1 MRRGRGRPSKSLSQR
16 AKPTTVSSATKQHG
30 GQPSPRVTS
39 TQAIKTRGS
48 RSNTPRKYYAMD
60 SSDSDSD
67 NDSISSRGS
76 SISSTPAKKIRYVE
90 PLRVVTP
97 VNLAPSSDDL
107 LLDPEHVL
115 QALGIYEVLRHF
127 RRIIRLSPFRFEDF
141 CGAVKAPDQS
151 SLLAQIHL
159 ALFRFL
165 LSEDETSGLTFVAS
179 DEKDSFNIHMYCLGD
194 FTWPDVIRSY
204 IISDKTEFGDAASAV
219 IASQNEDP
227 FPFTSVK
234 NRLKIL
240 HRLCDQFLASNS
252 VRYDI
257 MNEGMVESEDHCR
270 NCCKMGDLLC
280 CESCPAV
287 YHLHCLK
294 PPLEVVP
301 DGDWLCPVCELHQ
314 LKGVTD
320 CLPDWDRDGWL
331 RNTPLGVD
339 REGRKYWFMARRL
352 FVEGNDE
359 VLYYSCKAHLDELIN
374 SLEEDGKEKKLLSMI
389 KAKYKV
395 MIKQMEITETLTE
408 ELRGDL
414 PSGLTRQRPRP
425 VKRKEETTFSISKKE
440 ENIGNG
446 AADPKKDVSE
456 EISLSTLSEIKEGPA
471 MEDNVDISE
480 ETHSPSATLTFV
492 PDNDIKK
499 IVTGPKVENPIT
511 PSSEKP
517 MVLRDRKHS
526 AQDSVYRRR
535 RASTV
540 LEHSNLSKADQ
551 SFKDTSHGEMEIDPD
566 ELLGKADVPLPGMT
580 DRKNSVGENKTEID
594 CADEKLVSEKESRFP
609 VTSQLSTELD
619 GKSESEAQ
627 LSPASDIIT
636 KEIPESSEEGKKC
649 SGTASS
655 SSLTNIQSKNAVI
668 KTEVSSSL
676 PVKNAISTP
685 SLKDSTVDPSKPDV
699 KKESTSIDTVAK
711 EVVEKPVFKLGQEG
725 NYSSYVNQFTS
736 NTLALNKQQQVDQRD
751 KKRSVSHKFS
761 LNEFKWHG
769 DTCGSKEVILNTLRF
784 SIVGV
789 ENSIPS
795 AFMHPSW
802 PVQRSTWVK
811 AVHMSKTPKEF
822 AAALSFLESSIRPI
836 CYLSVWND
844 AVGHVE
850 LRRVMS
856 ESRQAG
862 IKKKDHREEEEEP
875 ELDPKGFVNYTWM
888 PHHQIWKQKG
898 EEYRLFGGGGWV
910 WTSGLQ
916 CRKRKRPHDKKDT
929 FVSKKRKLLDTTNK
943 ISAAKAEKR
952 AEALKNEG
960 KKTKAALQVTSRTVT
975 VQEEKSLKP
984 QDSLT
989 ASTKTAA
996 ISGDTASPSSLPVQ
1010 TARLVTASTT
1020 QSSIQSTPNS
1030 SPVTMTQSPEQNPT
1044 VIFKG
1049 CSLNSSDSSATAP
1062 VPNATSSDS
1071 TSSVGIK
1078 SSSVQLLSTSQ
1089 AHSNATSSQVAFL
1102 TVSSAV
1108 TTSSLGSSLTLTRA
1122 TIQPVMSATVSV
1134 MAEPSSESNTVEPST
1149 SSQAESSSNSSL
1161 SVTSSSDQKG
1171 GDNPTSASLSKTL
1184 SATNSTTA
1192 QMLPTIKCGPQIC
1205 SISPPSSTSVSVL
1218 SSTSSLLSNSSDATS
1233 VTNCLTSEFSSAN
1246 LKDHTIS
1253 TISSISS
1260 SALQSPTET
1269 TAGLDL
1275 TSLSSTE
1282 TEDDKAVDSSQTE
1295 PATTSDA
1302 FGSTRVENSGALES
1316 PSTLPE
1322 RERGFAASETTKAT
1336 VISPSR
1342 HSLPSVVGVNSSFT
1356 KDIGGGNNCD
1366 ETKFLKK
1373 CPEGQVS
1380 TPDERDSVTED
1391 EHFAKVLGERVS
1403 NHKQDDQFDNEESI
1417 AQPTKVLNY
1426 PAVSEIP
1433 ANEHV
1438 SRSSTESMEAKRG
1451 DRSQEPFDGDA
1462 KTQKMSCVASEKNP
1476 RENKVFE
1483 IEEKGKNNSEKA
1495 PVLED
1500 DLEDSRNV
1508 MIRNS
1513 VGVPNNDSS
1522 FKNDS
1527 SCTKSEGSLDKFNEE
1542 NVGNTSEKD
1551 NTSLIEN
1558 SVSPIASNCE
1568 LKESYI
1574 ESSQAGATLS
1584 AAPLTTQHQ
1593 KDDLTTAHDNHC
1605 ENMRDQAPE
1614 ETICKDSTEHLTSVC
1629 HAKPDEVSES
1639 MTENVDVSSSSAI
1652 TVLSTA
1658 SVSQPLLSSLPEE
1671 SKPQDEPMD
1680 VDVTSVS
1687 PTLKSSSVTSHVVSN
1702 ALHSDRLEEKIAT
1715 PEEISTK
1722 EEAMGIVRPSVCEK
1736 DVPSAVTS
1744 SSIPDI
1750 AESSASTML
1759 SPVVPNTTSNSN
1771 SASCAVSSS
1780 QSLPKLSSLSGPT
1793 QGVTSTANL
1802 FVASLISAKA
1812 GEGTSIPH
1820 GVKAENS
1827 HSQHTLKPKDS
1838 IVNTVASVVN
1848 TVSAASVVNT
1858 LKGTSSQKILVTS
1871 RLPGQTT
1878 QYVPAVLKPILPS
1891 PKPPVQSTGTQGSIV
1906 AKISAQASS
1915 SGQSASA
1922 PVKSIAALVASL
1934 PSSAATI
1941 TPSQLIRLVS
1951 SDGRSIILQGSQI
1964 AAALAQQAGSQRGL
1978 TSAKSITLQVSGA
1991 AIAHTRAAGVAKT
2004 VGATTSNAI
2013 ITVQRPQQQAAQI
2026 KPQIVVKPKVVTKPM
2041 EEEKF
2046 PSLEPVIKDP
2056 RALLDRRLAKWPLR
2070 HSVKSVFAL
2079 QKHDRRRLGRKAGMK
2094 EMSGYVYSSRAVG
2107 VNWPSGIP
2115 RPSFKVAW
2123 RFRTQS
2129 LKTLAGAALQLRV
2142 LQSCLKWDEMNIR
2155 PPRGN
2160 SNTVFTSSGTTTTEI
2175 TNRKFVSAD
2184 GLRCKYLVRKV
2195 VRTLTKPVLE
2205 PPKPAPTKSKR
2216 GRTLRPKIV
2225 LQPDDDDDAKRSPSE
2240 PIVLEAWYPEAKL
2253 ELWEIRQ
2260 YHERIERERALEREK
2275 KQQEEAVKRA
2285 AELRAAALQRKQQE
2299 QQARQQ
2305 QQHLLKMNKKKVQN
2319 AIKTQQRKVT
2329 VLKPAPPSTTYK
2341 ATVAPP
2347 VPPGVLRRTLPVV
2360 PLTVSNKIPGIAVA
2374 IAPPVRTQSPART
2387 KFNTAVSPHVQRLQ
2401 PKPTVTQRVLP
2412 TQVPS
2417 SQISGSSVPG
2427 TPIPARGTNPGNA
2440 SRMKHSSKE
2449 QVKQASKAKF
2459 RKGGGVS
2466 GIAMLHNKKY
2476 MTMEARQDINRIAI
2490 CRKVL
2495 DFILDKIERN
2505 EENERKREEKKRA
2518 KEESQALKLE
2528 KQKAAKLGVLLQ
2540 KRKEALKKDMVRKRD
2555 LLERDLMVELQ
2566 QNNPS
2571 KRKNSDRKNWQNS
2584 PEGPMTKKRKT
2595 EDEWLYCICKT
2606 PYDPAQFYVG
2616 CDMCANWFHGACVQ
2630 VSPETAKNMDEWT
2643 CADCTQARRGVEEE
2657 ELYCLCRQPY
2667 DERKFY
2673 IGCDKCQDWFHG
2685 ACVGI
2690 TAAEADNIEFYT
2702 CPRCSQSQAQEDKQ
2716 PLTAREYDSLK
2727 RLLRSLQSHKMAWPF
2742 LEPVNP
2748 DDVPEYNDVIVDP
2761 IDLSTVEER
2770 MNSKAYPSLES
2781 FVSDITKIF
2790 DNCRYFNQRDSPY
2803 YRCAE
2808 VLESFFVQK
2817 LRAWK
2822 SKK

>member
-1 MRRGRGRPSKSLSQR
+1 ML
-16 AKPTTVSSATKQHG
+16 
-30 GQPSPRVTS
+30 
-39 TQAIKTRGS
+39 
-48 RSNTPRKYYAMD
+48 
-60 SSDSDSD
+60 
-67 NDSISSRGS
+67 
-76 SISSTPAKKIRYVE
+76 
-90 PLRVVTP
+90 
-97 VNLAPSSDDL
+97 
-107 LLDPEHVL
+107 
-115 QALGIYEVLRHF
+115 
-127 RRIIRLSPFRFEDF
+127 
-141 CGAVKAPDQS
+141 
-151 SLLAQIHL
+151 
-159 ALFRFL
+159 
-165 LSEDETSGLTFVAS
+165 
-179 DEKDSFNIHMYCLGD
+179 
-194 FTWPDVIRSY
+194 
-204 IISDKTEFGDAASAV
+204 
-219 IASQNEDP
+219 
-227 FPFTSVK
+227 
-234 NRLKIL
+234 
-240 HRLCDQFLASNS
+240 
-252 VRYDI
+252 
-257 MNEGMVESEDHCR
+257 
-270 NCCKMGDLLC
+270 
-280 CESCPAV
+280 
-287 YHLHCLK
+287 
-294 PPLEVVP
+294 
-301 DGDWLCPVCELHQ
+301 
-314 LKGVTD
+314 
-320 CLPDWDRDGWL
+320 
-331 RNTPLGVD
+331 
-339 REGRKYWFMARRL
+339 
-352 FVEGNDE
+352 
-359 VLYYSCKAHLDELIN
+359 
-374 SLEEDGKEKKLLSMI
+374 
-389 KAKYKV
+389 
-395 MIKQMEITETLTE
+395 
-408 ELRGDL
+408 
-414 PSGLTRQRPRP
+414 
-425 VKRKEETTFSISKKE
+425 
-440 ENIGNG
+440 
-446 AADPKKDVSE
+446 
-456 EISLSTLSEIKEGPA
+456 
-471 MEDNVDISE
+471 
-480 ETHSPSATLTFV
+480 
-492 PDNDIKK
+492 
-499 IVTGPKVENPIT
+499 
-511 PSSEKP
+511 
-517 MVLRDRKHS
+517 
-526 AQDSVYRRR
+526 
-535 RASTV
+535 
-540 LEHSNLSKADQ
+540 
-551 SFKDTSHGEMEIDPD
+551 
-566 ELLGKADVPLPGMT
+566 
-580 DRKNSVGENKTEID
+580 
-594 CADEKLVSEKESRFP
+594 
-609 VTSQLSTELD
+609 
-619 GKSESEAQ
+619 
-627 LSPASDIIT
+627 
-636 KEIPESSEEGKKC
+636 
-649 SGTASS
+649 
-655 SSLTNIQSKNAVI
+655 
-668 KTEVSSSL
+668 
-676 PVKNAISTP
+676 
-685 SLKDSTVDPSKPDV
+685 
-699 KKESTSIDTVAK
+699 
-711 EVVEKPVFKLGQEG
+711 
-725 NYSSYVNQFTS
+725 
-736 NTLALNKQQQVDQRD
+736 
-751 KKRSVSHKFS
+751 
-761 LNEFKWHG
+761 
-769 DTCGSKEVILNTLRF
+769 
-784 SIVGV
+784 
-789 ENSIPS
+789 
-795 AFMHPSW
+795 
-802 PVQRSTWVK
+802 
-811 AVHMSKTPKEF
+811 
-822 AAALSFLESSIRPI
+822 
-836 CYLSVWND
+836 
-844 AVGHVE
+844 
-850 LRRVMS
+850 
-856 ESRQAG
+856 
-862 IKKKDHREEEEEP
+862 
-875 ELDPKGFVNYTWM
+875 VNYTWM

-929 FVSKKRKLLDTTNK
+929 FVSKKCKLLDTTNK

-2026 KPQIVVKPKVVTKPM
+2026 KPQIVVKPKVVTKAM

-2160 SNTVFTSSGTTTTEI
+2160 SNTVFTSSGEI
-2175 TNRKFVSAD
+2175 CFSLHLD
-2184 GLRCKYLVRKV
+2184 Y
-2195 VRTLTKPVLE
+2195 
-2205 PPKPAPTKSKR
+2205 
-2216 GRTLRPKIV
+2216 
-2225 LQPDDDDDAKRSPSE
+2225 
-2240 PIVLEAWYPEAKL
+2240 AW
-2253 ELWEIRQ
+2253 
-2260 YHERIERERALEREK
+2260 
-2275 KQQEEAVKRA
+2275 
-2285 AELRAAALQRKQQE
+2285 
-2299 QQARQQ
+2299 
-2305 QQHLLKMNKKKVQN
+2305 
-2319 AIKTQQRKVT
+2319 
-2329 VLKPAPPSTTYK
+2329 
-2341 ATVAPP
+2341 
-2347 VPPGVLRRTLPVV
+2347 G
-2360 PLTVSNKIPGIAVA
+2360 
-2374 IAPPVRTQSPART
+2374 
-2387 KFNTAVSPHVQRLQ
+2387 
-2401 PKPTVTQRVLP
+2401 
-2412 TQVPS
+2412 
-2417 SQISGSSVPG
+2417 
-2427 TPIPARGTNPGNA
+2427 
-2440 SRMKHSSKE
+2440 
-2449 QVKQASKAKF
+2449 
-2459 RKGGGVS
+2459 
-2466 GIAMLHNKKY
+2466 
-2476 MTMEARQDINRIAI
+2476 
-2490 CRKVL
+2490 
-2495 DFILDKIERN
+2495 
-2505 EENERKREEKKRA
+2505 
-2518 KEESQALKLE
+2518 
-2528 KQKAAKLGVLLQ
+2528 
-2540 KRKEALKKDMVRKRD
+2540 
-2555 LLERDLMVELQ
+2555 
-2566 QNNPS
+2566 
-2571 KRKNSDRKNWQNS
+2571 
-2584 PEGPMTKKRKT
+2584 
-2595 EDEWLYCICKT
+2595 
-2606 PYDPAQFYVG
+2606 QF
-2616 CDMCANWFHGACVQ
+2616 
-2630 VSPETAKNMDEWT
+2630 
-2643 CADCTQARRGVEEE
+2643 CTR
-2657 ELYCLCRQPY
+2657 
-2667 DERKFY
+2667 
-2673 IGCDKCQDWFHG
+2673 
-2685 ACVGI
+2685 
-2690 TAAEADNIEFYT
+2690 
-2702 CPRCSQSQAQEDKQ
+2702 
-2716 PLTAREYDSLK
+2716 
-2727 RLLRSLQSHKMAWPF
+2727 
-2742 LEPVNP
+2742 
-2748 DDVPEYNDVIVDP
+2748 
-2761 IDLSTVEER
+2761 
-2770 MNSKAYPSLES
+2770 
-2781 FVSDITKIF
+2781 
-2790 DNCRYFNQRDSPY
+2790 
-2803 YRCAE
+2803 
-2808 VLESFFVQK
+2808 
-2817 LRAWK
+2817 
-2822 SKK
+2822 

>member
-1 MRRGRGRPSKSLSQR
+1 ML
-16 AKPTTVSSATKQHG
+16 
-30 GQPSPRVTS
+30 
-39 TQAIKTRGS
+39 
-48 RSNTPRKYYAMD
+48 
-60 SSDSDSD
+60 
-67 NDSISSRGS
+67 
-76 SISSTPAKKIRYVE
+76 
-90 PLRVVTP
+90 
-97 VNLAPSSDDL
+97 
-107 LLDPEHVL
+107 
-115 QALGIYEVLRHF
+115 
-127 RRIIRLSPFRFEDF
+127 
-141 CGAVKAPDQS
+141 
-151 SLLAQIHL
+151 
-159 ALFRFL
+159 
-165 LSEDETSGLTFVAS
+165 
-179 DEKDSFNIHMYCLGD
+179 
-194 FTWPDVIRSY
+194 
-204 IISDKTEFGDAASAV
+204 
-219 IASQNEDP
+219 
-227 FPFTSVK
+227 
-234 NRLKIL
+234 
-240 HRLCDQFLASNS
+240 
-252 VRYDI
+252 
-257 MNEGMVESEDHCR
+257 
-270 NCCKMGDLLC
+270 
-280 CESCPAV
+280 
-287 YHLHCLK
+287 
-294 PPLEVVP
+294 
-301 DGDWLCPVCELHQ
+301 
-314 LKGVTD
+314 
-320 CLPDWDRDGWL
+320 
-331 RNTPLGVD
+331 
-339 REGRKYWFMARRL
+339 
-352 FVEGNDE
+352 
-359 VLYYSCKAHLDELIN
+359 
-374 SLEEDGKEKKLLSMI
+374 
-389 KAKYKV
+389 
-395 MIKQMEITETLTE
+395 
-408 ELRGDL
+408 
-414 PSGLTRQRPRP
+414 
-425 VKRKEETTFSISKKE
+425 
-440 ENIGNG
+440 
-446 AADPKKDVSE
+446 
-456 EISLSTLSEIKEGPA
+456 
-471 MEDNVDISE
+471 
-480 ETHSPSATLTFV
+480 
-492 PDNDIKK
+492 
-499 IVTGPKVENPIT
+499 
-511 PSSEKP
+511 
-517 MVLRDRKHS
+517 
-526 AQDSVYRRR
+526 
-535 RASTV
+535 
-540 LEHSNLSKADQ
+540 
-551 SFKDTSHGEMEIDPD
+551 
-566 ELLGKADVPLPGMT
+566 
-580 DRKNSVGENKTEID
+580 
-594 CADEKLVSEKESRFP
+594 
-609 VTSQLSTELD
+609 
-619 GKSESEAQ
+619 
-627 LSPASDIIT
+627 
-636 KEIPESSEEGKKC
+636 
-649 SGTASS
+649 
-655 SSLTNIQSKNAVI
+655 
-668 KTEVSSSL
+668 
-676 PVKNAISTP
+676 
-685 SLKDSTVDPSKPDV
+685 
-699 KKESTSIDTVAK
+699 
-711 EVVEKPVFKLGQEG
+711 
-725 NYSSYVNQFTS
+725 
-736 NTLALNKQQQVDQRD
+736 
-751 KKRSVSHKFS
+751 
-761 LNEFKWHG
+761 
-769 DTCGSKEVILNTLRF
+769 
-784 SIVGV
+784 
-789 ENSIPS
+789 
-795 AFMHPSW
+795 
-802 PVQRSTWVK
+802 
-811 AVHMSKTPKEF
+811 
-822 AAALSFLESSIRPI
+822 
-836 CYLSVWND
+836 
-844 AVGHVE
+844 
-850 LRRVMS
+850 
-856 ESRQAG
+856 
-862 IKKKDHREEEEEP
+862 
-875 ELDPKGFVNYTWM
+875 VNYTWM

-952 AEALKNEG
+952 AEALKSEG

-989 ASTKTAA
+989 ASAKTAA
-996 ISGDTASPSSLPVQ
+996 IPGYTTSPSSLPVQ

-1030 SPVTMTQSPEQNPT
+1030 SPVTMTQSPKQNPT

-1078 SSSVQLLSTSQ
+1078 SSSVQLLSMSQ
-1089 AHSNATSSQVAFL
+1089 ADSNATSSQVAFL

-1122 TIQPVMSATVSV
+1122 TIQPVMSATASV

-1171 GDNPTSASLSKTL
+1171 GDNPTSSSLSKTV

-1192 QMLPTIKCGPQIC
+1192 QMLATIKCGPQIC

-1233 VTNCLTSEFSSAN
+1233 VTNCLTSEFSSGN

-1253 TISSISS
+1253 TISSLSS
-1260 SALQSPTET
+1260 SALQSPTKT
-1269 TAGLDL
+1269 TAGQDL

-1282 TEDDKAVDSSQTE
+1282 TEDDKAVDSSQAE
-1295 PATTSDA
+1295 PATTSDVL
-1302 FGSTRVENSGALES
+1302 GSTRVENSGALES
-1316 PSTLPE
+1316 PSTSPE

-1356 KDIGGGNNCD
+1356 KDIGGGNNCE

-1391 EHFAKVLGERVS
+1391 EHFAKVLGVRVS

-1417 AQPTKVLNY
+1417 AHPTKVLNY
-1426 PAVSEIP
+1426 PGVSEIP
-1433 ANEHV
+1433 ANEHL
-1438 SRSSTESMEAKRG
+1438 SRSSTESMEAKRDERG
-1451 DRSQEPFDGDA
+1451 QEPFDGDA
-1462 KTQKMSCVASEKNP
+1462 KPQKMSCVASEKNP
-1476 RENKVFE
+1476 SENKVFE

-1500 DLEDSRNV
+1500 DLED

-1513 VGVPNNDSS
+1513 VEVPNNDSS

-1551 NTSLIEN
+1551 NASLIEN

-1605 ENMRDQAPE
+1605 ENMSDQASE

-1658 SVSQPLLSSLPEE
+1658 SVSQPLLSSLPEG

-1687 PTLKSSSVTSHVVSN
+1687 PTLKSSSVTSHLVSN

-1722 EEAMGIVRPSVCEK
+1722 EEAMGIERPSVCEK

-1759 SPVVPNTTSNSN
+1759 SPVVPSTTSNSN

-1802 FVASLISAKA
+1802 FVASLISTKA

-1820 GVKAENS
+1820 GVKTENS
-1827 HSQHTLKPKDS
+1827 HSQHTLIPKDS

-1848 TVSAASVVNT
+1848 TVTAASVVNT

-2094 EMSGYVYSSRAVG
+2094 EISGYVYSSRAVG

-2160 SNTVFTSSGTTTTEI
+2160 SNTVFTSSGEI
-2175 TNRKFVSAD
+2175 CFSLHLD
-2184 GLRCKYLVRKV
+2184 Y
-2195 VRTLTKPVLE
+2195 
-2205 PPKPAPTKSKR
+2205 
-2216 GRTLRPKIV
+2216 
-2225 LQPDDDDDAKRSPSE
+2225 
-2240 PIVLEAWYPEAKL
+2240 AW
-2253 ELWEIRQ
+2253 
-2260 YHERIERERALEREK
+2260 
-2275 KQQEEAVKRA
+2275 
-2285 AELRAAALQRKQQE
+2285 
-2299 QQARQQ
+2299 
-2305 QQHLLKMNKKKVQN
+2305 
-2319 AIKTQQRKVT
+2319 
-2329 VLKPAPPSTTYK
+2329 
-2341 ATVAPP
+2341 
-2347 VPPGVLRRTLPVV
+2347 G
-2360 PLTVSNKIPGIAVA
+2360 
-2374 IAPPVRTQSPART
+2374 
-2387 KFNTAVSPHVQRLQ
+2387 
-2401 PKPTVTQRVLP
+2401 
-2412 TQVPS
+2412 
-2417 SQISGSSVPG
+2417 
-2427 TPIPARGTNPGNA
+2427 
-2440 SRMKHSSKE
+2440 
-2449 QVKQASKAKF
+2449 
-2459 RKGGGVS
+2459 
-2466 GIAMLHNKKY
+2466 
-2476 MTMEARQDINRIAI
+2476 
-2490 CRKVL
+2490 
-2495 DFILDKIERN
+2495 
-2505 EENERKREEKKRA
+2505 
-2518 KEESQALKLE
+2518 
-2528 KQKAAKLGVLLQ
+2528 
-2540 KRKEALKKDMVRKRD
+2540 
-2555 LLERDLMVELQ
+2555 
-2566 QNNPS
+2566 
-2571 KRKNSDRKNWQNS
+2571 
-2584 PEGPMTKKRKT
+2584 
-2595 EDEWLYCICKT
+2595 
-2606 PYDPAQFYVG
+2606 QF
-2616 CDMCANWFHGACVQ
+2616 
-2630 VSPETAKNMDEWT
+2630 
-2643 CADCTQARRGVEEE
+2643 CTR
-2657 ELYCLCRQPY
+2657 
-2667 DERKFY
+2667 
-2673 IGCDKCQDWFHG
+2673 
-2685 ACVGI
+2685 
-2690 TAAEADNIEFYT
+2690 
-2702 CPRCSQSQAQEDKQ
+2702 
-2716 PLTAREYDSLK
+2716 
-2727 RLLRSLQSHKMAWPF
+2727 
-2742 LEPVNP
+2742 
-2748 DDVPEYNDVIVDP
+2748 
-2761 IDLSTVEER
+2761 
-2770 MNSKAYPSLES
+2770 
-2781 FVSDITKIF
+2781 
-2790 DNCRYFNQRDSPY
+2790 
-2803 YRCAE
+2803 
-2808 VLESFFVQK
+2808 
-2817 LRAWK
+2817 
-2822 SKK
+2822 

>member
-1 MRRGRGRPSKSLSQR
+1 ML
-16 AKPTTVSSATKQHG
+16 
-30 GQPSPRVTS
+30 
-39 TQAIKTRGS
+39 
-48 RSNTPRKYYAMD
+48 
-60 SSDSDSD
+60 
-67 NDSISSRGS
+67 
-76 SISSTPAKKIRYVE
+76 
-90 PLRVVTP
+90 
-97 VNLAPSSDDL
+97 
-107 LLDPEHVL
+107 
-115 QALGIYEVLRHF
+115 
-127 RRIIRLSPFRFEDF
+127 
-141 CGAVKAPDQS
+141 
-151 SLLAQIHL
+151 
-159 ALFRFL
+159 
-165 LSEDETSGLTFVAS
+165 
-179 DEKDSFNIHMYCLGD
+179 
-194 FTWPDVIRSY
+194 
-204 IISDKTEFGDAASAV
+204 
-219 IASQNEDP
+219 
-227 FPFTSVK
+227 
-234 NRLKIL
+234 
-240 HRLCDQFLASNS
+240 
-252 VRYDI
+252 
-257 MNEGMVESEDHCR
+257 
-270 NCCKMGDLLC
+270 
-280 CESCPAV
+280 
-287 YHLHCLK
+287 
-294 PPLEVVP
+294 
-301 DGDWLCPVCELHQ
+301 
-314 LKGVTD
+314 
-320 CLPDWDRDGWL
+320 
-331 RNTPLGVD
+331 
-339 REGRKYWFMARRL
+339 
-352 FVEGNDE
+352 
-359 VLYYSCKAHLDELIN
+359 
-374 SLEEDGKEKKLLSMI
+374 
-389 KAKYKV
+389 
-395 MIKQMEITETLTE
+395 
-408 ELRGDL
+408 
-414 PSGLTRQRPRP
+414 
-425 VKRKEETTFSISKKE
+425 
-440 ENIGNG
+440 
-446 AADPKKDVSE
+446 
-456 EISLSTLSEIKEGPA
+456 
-471 MEDNVDISE
+471 
-480 ETHSPSATLTFV
+480 
-492 PDNDIKK
+492 
-499 IVTGPKVENPIT
+499 
-511 PSSEKP
+511 
-517 MVLRDRKHS
+517 
-526 AQDSVYRRR
+526 
-535 RASTV
+535 
-540 LEHSNLSKADQ
+540 
-551 SFKDTSHGEMEIDPD
+551 
-566 ELLGKADVPLPGMT
+566 
-580 DRKNSVGENKTEID
+580 
-594 CADEKLVSEKESRFP
+594 
-609 VTSQLSTELD
+609 
-619 GKSESEAQ
+619 
-627 LSPASDIIT
+627 
-636 KEIPESSEEGKKC
+636 
-649 SGTASS
+649 
-655 SSLTNIQSKNAVI
+655 
-668 KTEVSSSL
+668 
-676 PVKNAISTP
+676 
-685 SLKDSTVDPSKPDV
+685 
-699 KKESTSIDTVAK
+699 
-711 EVVEKPVFKLGQEG
+711 
-725 NYSSYVNQFTS
+725 
-736 NTLALNKQQQVDQRD
+736 
-751 KKRSVSHKFS
+751 
-761 LNEFKWHG
+761 
-769 DTCGSKEVILNTLRF
+769 
-784 SIVGV
+784 
-789 ENSIPS
+789 
-795 AFMHPSW
+795 
-802 PVQRSTWVK
+802 
-811 AVHMSKTPKEF
+811 
-822 AAALSFLESSIRPI
+822 
-836 CYLSVWND
+836 
-844 AVGHVE
+844 
-850 LRRVMS
+850 
-856 ESRQAG
+856 
-862 IKKKDHREEEEEP
+862 
-875 ELDPKGFVNYTWM
+875 VNYTWM

-960 KKTKAALQVTSRTVT
+960 KKTKAALQVTSRAVT

-996 ISGDTASPSSLPVQ
+996 IPGDTTSPSSLPVQ

-1030 SPVTMTQSPEQNPT
+1030 SPVTMTQSPKQNPT

-1062 VPNATSSDS
+1062 VPNTTSSDS
-1071 TSSVGIK
+1071 ASSVVCK

-1108 TTSSLGSSLTLTRA
+1108 ATSSLGSSLTLTRA

-1171 GDNPTSASLSKTL
+1171 GDNPTSSSLSKTL

-1192 QMLPTIKCGPQIC
+1192 QMLSTIKCGPQIC

-1253 TISSISS
+1253 TISSLSS
-1260 SALQSPTET
+1260 SALKSPTKT

-1295 PATTSDA
+1295 PATTSDVL
-1302 FGSTRVENSGALES
+1302 GSTKVENSGALES
-1316 PSTLPE
+1316 PSTSPE
-1322 RERGFAASETTKAT
+1322 CERGFAASETTKAT

-1342 HSLPSVVGVNSSFT
+1342 HSIPSVGGVNSSFT
-1356 KDIGGGNNCD
+1356 KDIGGGNNCE

-1373 CPEGQVS
+1373 CDEGQVS
-1380 TPDERDSVTED
+1380 TPDERDGVTED
-1391 EHFAKVLGERVS
+1391 EHFAKVLGVRVS

-1417 AQPTKVLNY
+1417 SHPPKVLNY
-1426 PAVSEIP
+1426 PVVSEIP
-1433 ANEHV
+1433 AIEHV

-1451 DRSQEPFDGDA
+1451 ERSQEPFDGDT
-1462 KTQKMSCVASEKNP
+1462 KPQKMSCVASEKNP

-1574 ESSQAGATLS
+1574 ESSQTGATLS

-1614 ETICKDSTEHLTSVC
+1614 ETTCKDSTEHLTSVC
-1629 HAKPDEVSES
+1629 HASPDEVSES

-1658 SVSQPLLSSLPEE
+1658 SVSQPLLSSLPEG

-1687 PTLKSSSVTSHVVSN
+1687 PTLKSSSVTSHLVSN

-1722 EEAMGIVRPSVCEK
+1722 EEAMGIERASVCEK

-1802 FVASLISAKA
+1802 FVASLISTKA
-1812 GEGTSIPH
+1812 GEGTSVPH

-1827 HSQHTLKPKDS
+1827 HSQHTLIPKDS

-1848 TVSAASVVNT
+1848 TVTAASVVNT

-1891 PKPPVQSTGTQGSIV
+1891 PKPPLQSTGTQGSIV

-2160 SNTVFTSSGTTTTEI
+2160 SNTVFTSSGEI
-2175 TNRKFVSAD
+2175 CFSLHLD
-2184 GLRCKYLVRKV
+2184 Y
-2195 VRTLTKPVLE
+2195 
-2205 PPKPAPTKSKR
+2205 
-2216 GRTLRPKIV
+2216 
-2225 LQPDDDDDAKRSPSE
+2225 
-2240 PIVLEAWYPEAKL
+2240 AW
-2253 ELWEIRQ
+2253 
-2260 YHERIERERALEREK
+2260 
-2275 KQQEEAVKRA
+2275 
-2285 AELRAAALQRKQQE
+2285 
-2299 QQARQQ
+2299 
-2305 QQHLLKMNKKKVQN
+2305 
-2319 AIKTQQRKVT
+2319 
-2329 VLKPAPPSTTYK
+2329 
-2341 ATVAPP
+2341 
-2347 VPPGVLRRTLPVV
+2347 G
-2360 PLTVSNKIPGIAVA
+2360 
-2374 IAPPVRTQSPART
+2374 
-2387 KFNTAVSPHVQRLQ
+2387 
-2401 PKPTVTQRVLP
+2401 
-2412 TQVPS
+2412 
-2417 SQISGSSVPG
+2417 
-2427 TPIPARGTNPGNA
+2427 
-2440 SRMKHSSKE
+2440 
-2449 QVKQASKAKF
+2449 
-2459 RKGGGVS
+2459 
-2466 GIAMLHNKKY
+2466 
-2476 MTMEARQDINRIAI
+2476 
-2490 CRKVL
+2490 
-2495 DFILDKIERN
+2495 
-2505 EENERKREEKKRA
+2505 
-2518 KEESQALKLE
+2518 
-2528 KQKAAKLGVLLQ
+2528 
-2540 KRKEALKKDMVRKRD
+2540 
-2555 LLERDLMVELQ
+2555 
-2566 QNNPS
+2566 
-2571 KRKNSDRKNWQNS
+2571 
-2584 PEGPMTKKRKT
+2584 
-2595 EDEWLYCICKT
+2595 
-2606 PYDPAQFYVG
+2606 QF
-2616 CDMCANWFHGACVQ
+2616 
-2630 VSPETAKNMDEWT
+2630 
-2643 CADCTQARRGVEEE
+2643 CTR
-2657 ELYCLCRQPY
+2657 
-2667 DERKFY
+2667 
-2673 IGCDKCQDWFHG
+2673 
-2685 ACVGI
+2685 
-2690 TAAEADNIEFYT
+2690 
-2702 CPRCSQSQAQEDKQ
+2702 
-2716 PLTAREYDSLK
+2716 
-2727 RLLRSLQSHKMAWPF
+2727 
-2742 LEPVNP
+2742 
-2748 DDVPEYNDVIVDP
+2748 
-2761 IDLSTVEER
+2761 
-2770 MNSKAYPSLES
+2770 
-2781 FVSDITKIF
+2781 
-2790 DNCRYFNQRDSPY
+2790 
-2803 YRCAE
+2803 
-2808 VLESFFVQK
+2808 
-2817 LRAWK
+2817 
-2822 SKK
+2822 

>member
-1 MRRGRGRPSKSLSQR
+1 
-16 AKPTTVSSATKQHG
+16 
-30 GQPSPRVTS
+30 
-39 TQAIKTRGS
+39 
-48 RSNTPRKYYAMD
+48 
-60 SSDSDSD
+60 
-67 NDSISSRGS
+67 
-76 SISSTPAKKIRYVE
+76 
-90 PLRVVTP
+90 
-97 VNLAPSSDDL
+97 
-107 LLDPEHVL
+107 
-115 QALGIYEVLRHF
+115 
-127 RRIIRLSPFRFEDF
+127 
-141 CGAVKAPDQS
+141 
-151 SLLAQIHL
+151 
-159 ALFRFL
+159 
-165 LSEDETSGLTFVAS
+165 
-179 DEKDSFNIHMYCLGD
+179 
-194 FTWPDVIRSY
+194 
-204 IISDKTEFGDAASAV
+204 
-219 IASQNEDP
+219 
-227 FPFTSVK
+227 
-234 NRLKIL
+234 
-240 HRLCDQFLASNS
+240 
-252 VRYDI
+252 
-257 MNEGMVESEDHCR
+257 
-270 NCCKMGDLLC
+270 
-280 CESCPAV
+280 
-287 YHLHCLK
+287 
-294 PPLEVVP
+294 
-301 DGDWLCPVCELHQ
+301 
-314 LKGVTD
+314 
-320 CLPDWDRDGWL
+320 
-331 RNTPLGVD
+331 
-339 REGRKYWFMARRL
+339 
-352 FVEGNDE
+352 
-359 VLYYSCKAHLDELIN
+359 
-374 SLEEDGKEKKLLSMI
+374 
-389 KAKYKV
+389 
-395 MIKQMEITETLTE
+395 
-408 ELRGDL
+408 
-414 PSGLTRQRPRP
+414 
-425 VKRKEETTFSISKKE
+425 
-440 ENIGNG
+440 
-446 AADPKKDVSE
+446 
-456 EISLSTLSEIKEGPA
+456 
-471 MEDNVDISE
+471 
-480 ETHSPSATLTFV
+480 
-492 PDNDIKK
+492 
-499 IVTGPKVENPIT
+499 
-511 PSSEKP
+511 
-517 MVLRDRKHS
+517 
-526 AQDSVYRRR
+526 
-535 RASTV
+535 
-540 LEHSNLSKADQ
+540 
-551 SFKDTSHGEMEIDPD
+551 
-566 ELLGKADVPLPGMT
+566 
-580 DRKNSVGENKTEID
+580 
-594 CADEKLVSEKESRFP
+594 
-609 VTSQLSTELD
+609 
-619 GKSESEAQ
+619 
-627 LSPASDIIT
+627 
-636 KEIPESSEEGKKC
+636 
-649 SGTASS
+649 
-655 SSLTNIQSKNAVI
+655 
-668 KTEVSSSL
+668 
-676 PVKNAISTP
+676 
-685 SLKDSTVDPSKPDV
+685 
-699 KKESTSIDTVAK
+699 
-711 EVVEKPVFKLGQEG
+711 
-725 NYSSYVNQFTS
+725 
-736 NTLALNKQQQVDQRD
+736 
-751 KKRSVSHKFS
+751 
-761 LNEFKWHG
+761 
-769 DTCGSKEVILNTLRF
+769 
-784 SIVGV
+784 
-789 ENSIPS
+789 
-795 AFMHPSW
+795 
-802 PVQRSTWVK
+802 
-811 AVHMSKTPKEF
+811 
-822 AAALSFLESSIRPI
+822 
-836 CYLSVWND
+836 
-844 AVGHVE
+844 
-850 LRRVMS
+850 
-856 ESRQAG
+856 
-862 IKKKDHREEEEEP
+862 
-875 ELDPKGFVNYTWM
+875 
-888 PHHQIWKQKG
+888 
-898 EEYRLFGGGGWV
+898 
-910 WTSGLQ
+910 
-916 CRKRKRPHDKKDT
+916 
-929 FVSKKRKLLDTTNK
+929 
-943 ISAAKAEKR
+943 
-952 AEALKNEG
+952 
-960 KKTKAALQVTSRTVT
+960 
-975 VQEEKSLKP
+975 
-984 QDSLT
+984 
-989 ASTKTAA
+989 
-996 ISGDTASPSSLPVQ
+996 
-1010 TARLVTASTT
+1010 
-1020 QSSIQSTPNS
+1020 
-1030 SPVTMTQSPEQNPT
+1030 MTQSPKQNPT

-1062 VPNATSSDS
+1062 VPNTTSSDS
-1071 TSSVGIK
+1071 ASSVVCK

-1108 TTSSLGSSLTLTRA
+1108 ATSSLGSSLTLTRA

-1171 GDNPTSASLSKTL
+1171 GDNPTSSSLSKTL

-1192 QMLPTIKCGPQIC
+1192 QMLSTIKCGPQIC

-1253 TISSISS
+1253 TISSLSS
-1260 SALQSPTET
+1260 SALQSPTKT

-1295 PATTSDA
+1295 PATTSDVL
-1302 FGSTRVENSGALES
+1302 GSTKVENSGALES
-1316 PSTLPE
+1316 PSTSPE
-1322 RERGFAASETTKAT
+1322 CERGFAASETTKAT

-1342 HSLPSVVGVNSSFT
+1342 HAIPSVGGVNSSFT
-1356 KDIGGGNNCD
+1356 KDIGGGNNCE

-1373 CPEGQVS
+1373 CDEGQVS
-1380 TPDERDSVTED
+1380 TPDERDGVTED
-1391 EHFAKVLGERVS
+1391 EHFAKVLGVRVS

-1417 AQPTKVLNY
+1417 SQPPKVLNY
-1426 PAVSEIP
+1426 PVVSEIP
-1433 ANEHV
+1433 AIEHV

-1451 DRSQEPFDGDA
+1451 ERSQEPFDGDA
-1462 KTQKMSCVASEKNP
+1462 KPQKMSCMASEKNP

-1500 DLEDSRNV
+1500 DLDDSRNV

-1574 ESSQAGATLS
+1574 ESSQTGATLS

-1614 ETICKDSTEHLTSVC
+1614 ETTCKDSTEHLTSVC
-1629 HAKPDEVSES
+1629 HASPDEVSES

-1658 SVSQPLLSSLPEE
+1658 SVSQPLLSSLPEG

-1687 PTLKSSSVTSHVVSN
+1687 PTLKSSSVTSHLVSN
-1702 ALHSDRLEEKIAT
+1702 TLHSDRLEEKIAT

-1722 EEAMGIVRPSVCEK
+1722 EEAMGIERPSVCEK
-1736 DVPSAVTS
+1736 NVPSAVTS

-1802 FVASLISAKA
+1802 FVASLISTKA

-1820 GVKAENS
+1820 V
-1827 HSQHTLKPKDS
+1827 
-1838 IVNTVASVVN
+1838 
-1848 TVSAASVVNT
+1848 
-1858 LKGTSSQKILVTS
+1858 
-1871 RLPGQTT
+1871 
-1878 QYVPAVLKPILPS
+1878 
-1891 PKPPVQSTGTQGSIV
+1891 
-1906 AKISAQASS
+1906 SAQASS

-2417 SQISGSSVPG
+2417 SQIPGSSVPG

-2748 DDVPEYNDVIVDP
+2748 DDVPEYNDVIADP

>member
-1 MRRGRGRPSKSLSQR
+1 
-16 AKPTTVSSATKQHG
+16 
-30 GQPSPRVTS
+30 
-39 TQAIKTRGS
+39 
-48 RSNTPRKYYAMD
+48 
-60 SSDSDSD
+60 
-67 NDSISSRGS
+67 
-76 SISSTPAKKIRYVE
+76 
-90 PLRVVTP
+90 
-97 VNLAPSSDDL
+97 
-107 LLDPEHVL
+107 
-115 QALGIYEVLRHF
+115 
-127 RRIIRLSPFRFEDF
+127 
-141 CGAVKAPDQS
+141 
-151 SLLAQIHL
+151 
-159 ALFRFL
+159 
-165 LSEDETSGLTFVAS
+165 
-179 DEKDSFNIHMYCLGD
+179 
-194 FTWPDVIRSY
+194 
-204 IISDKTEFGDAASAV
+204 
-219 IASQNEDP
+219 
-227 FPFTSVK
+227 
-234 NRLKIL
+234 
-240 HRLCDQFLASNS
+240 
-252 VRYDI
+252 
-257 MNEGMVESEDHCR
+257 
-270 NCCKMGDLLC
+270 
-280 CESCPAV
+280 
-287 YHLHCLK
+287 
-294 PPLEVVP
+294 
-301 DGDWLCPVCELHQ
+301 
-314 LKGVTD
+314 
-320 CLPDWDRDGWL
+320 
-331 RNTPLGVD
+331 
-339 REGRKYWFMARRL
+339 
-352 FVEGNDE
+352 
-359 VLYYSCKAHLDELIN
+359 
-374 SLEEDGKEKKLLSMI
+374 
-389 KAKYKV
+389 
-395 MIKQMEITETLTE
+395 
-408 ELRGDL
+408 
-414 PSGLTRQRPRP
+414 
-425 VKRKEETTFSISKKE
+425 
-440 ENIGNG
+440 
-446 AADPKKDVSE
+446 
-456 EISLSTLSEIKEGPA
+456 
-471 MEDNVDISE
+471 
-480 ETHSPSATLTFV
+480 
-492 PDNDIKK
+492 
-499 IVTGPKVENPIT
+499 
-511 PSSEKP
+511 
-517 MVLRDRKHS
+517 
-526 AQDSVYRRR
+526 
-535 RASTV
+535 
-540 LEHSNLSKADQ
+540 
-551 SFKDTSHGEMEIDPD
+551 
-566 ELLGKADVPLPGMT
+566 
-580 DRKNSVGENKTEID
+580 
-594 CADEKLVSEKESRFP
+594 
-609 VTSQLSTELD
+609 
-619 GKSESEAQ
+619 
-627 LSPASDIIT
+627 
-636 KEIPESSEEGKKC
+636 
-649 SGTASS
+649 
-655 SSLTNIQSKNAVI
+655 
-668 KTEVSSSL
+668 
-676 PVKNAISTP
+676 
-685 SLKDSTVDPSKPDV
+685 
-699 KKESTSIDTVAK
+699 
-711 EVVEKPVFKLGQEG
+711 
-725 NYSSYVNQFTS
+725 
-736 NTLALNKQQQVDQRD
+736 
-751 KKRSVSHKFS
+751 
-761 LNEFKWHG
+761 
-769 DTCGSKEVILNTLRF
+769 
-784 SIVGV
+784 
-789 ENSIPS
+789 
-795 AFMHPSW
+795 
-802 PVQRSTWVK
+802 
-811 AVHMSKTPKEF
+811 
-822 AAALSFLESSIRPI
+822 
-836 CYLSVWND
+836 
-844 AVGHVE
+844 
-850 LRRVMS
+850 
-856 ESRQAG
+856 
-862 IKKKDHREEEEEP
+862 
-875 ELDPKGFVNYTWM
+875 M

-996 ISGDTASPSSLPVQ
+996 IPGDTTSPSSLPVQ

-1030 SPVTMTQSPEQNPT
+1030 SPVTMTQSPKQNPT

-1089 AHSNATSSQVAFL
+1089 ADSNATSSQVAFL

-1122 TIQPVMSATVSV
+1122 TIQPVMSATASV

-1171 GDNPTSASLSKTL
+1171 GDNPTSSSLSKTL

-1205 SISPPSSTSVSVL
+1205 CISPPSSTSVSVL

-1253 TISSISS
+1253 TISSLSS
-1260 SALQSPTET
+1260 SALQSPTKT

-1295 PATTSDA
+1295 PVTTSDVL
-1302 FGSTRVENSGALES
+1302 GSTRVENSGALES
-1316 PSTLPE
+1316 PSTSPE

-1356 KDIGGGNNCD
+1356 KDIGGGNNCE

-1373 CPEGQVS
+1373 SPEGQVS

-1391 EHFAKVLGERVS
+1391 EHFAKVLGVRVS

-1426 PAVSEIP
+1426 PGVSEIP

-1451 DRSQEPFDGDA
+1451 ERGQEPFDGDA
-1462 KTQKMSCVASEKNP
+1462 KPQKMSCVASERNP

-1500 DLEDSRNV
+1500 DLED

-1513 VGVPNNDSS
+1513 VEVPNNDSS

-1568 LKESYI
+1568 LKERYI

-1584 AAPLTTQHQ
+1584 AAPLTTRHQ

-1605 ENMRDQAPE
+1605 ENMSDQAPE
-1614 ETICKDSTEHLTSVC
+1614 ETICKVSREHLTSVC
-1629 HAKPDEVSES
+1629 LATPDEVSES

-1658 SVSQPLLSSLPEE
+1658 SVSQPLLSSLPEG

-1687 PTLKSSSVTSHVVSN
+1687 PTLKSSSVTSHLVSN

-1722 EEAMGIVRPSVCEK
+1722 EEAMGIERPSVCEK
-1736 DVPSAVTS
+1736 NVPSAVTS

-1802 FVASLISAKA
+1802 FVASLISTKA

-1827 HSQHTLKPKDS
+1827 HSQHTLIPKDS

-1848 TVSAASVVNT
+1848 TVTAASVVNT

-1891 PKPPVQSTGTQGSIV
+1891 PKPPVQSTGTQGPIV

-2160 SNTVFTSSGTTTTEI
+2160 SNTVFTSSGEI
-2175 TNRKFVSAD
+2175 CFSLHLD
-2184 GLRCKYLVRKV
+2184 Y
-2195 VRTLTKPVLE
+2195 
-2205 PPKPAPTKSKR
+2205 
-2216 GRTLRPKIV
+2216 
-2225 LQPDDDDDAKRSPSE
+2225 
-2240 PIVLEAWYPEAKL
+2240 AW
-2253 ELWEIRQ
+2253 
-2260 YHERIERERALEREK
+2260 
-2275 KQQEEAVKRA
+2275 
-2285 AELRAAALQRKQQE
+2285 
-2299 QQARQQ
+2299 
-2305 QQHLLKMNKKKVQN
+2305 
-2319 AIKTQQRKVT
+2319 
-2329 VLKPAPPSTTYK
+2329 
-2341 ATVAPP
+2341 
-2347 VPPGVLRRTLPVV
+2347 G
-2360 PLTVSNKIPGIAVA
+2360 
-2374 IAPPVRTQSPART
+2374 
-2387 KFNTAVSPHVQRLQ
+2387 
-2401 PKPTVTQRVLP
+2401 
-2412 TQVPS
+2412 
-2417 SQISGSSVPG
+2417 
-2427 TPIPARGTNPGNA
+2427 
-2440 SRMKHSSKE
+2440 
-2449 QVKQASKAKF
+2449 
-2459 RKGGGVS
+2459 
-2466 GIAMLHNKKY
+2466 
-2476 MTMEARQDINRIAI
+2476 
-2490 CRKVL
+2490 
-2495 DFILDKIERN
+2495 
-2505 EENERKREEKKRA
+2505 
-2518 KEESQALKLE
+2518 
-2528 KQKAAKLGVLLQ
+2528 
-2540 KRKEALKKDMVRKRD
+2540 
-2555 LLERDLMVELQ
+2555 
-2566 QNNPS
+2566 
-2571 KRKNSDRKNWQNS
+2571 
-2584 PEGPMTKKRKT
+2584 
-2595 EDEWLYCICKT
+2595 
-2606 PYDPAQFYVG
+2606 QF
-2616 CDMCANWFHGACVQ
+2616 
-2630 VSPETAKNMDEWT
+2630 
-2643 CADCTQARRGVEEE
+2643 CTR
-2657 ELYCLCRQPY
+2657 
-2667 DERKFY
+2667 
-2673 IGCDKCQDWFHG
+2673 
-2685 ACVGI
+2685 
-2690 TAAEADNIEFYT
+2690 
-2702 CPRCSQSQAQEDKQ
+2702 
-2716 PLTAREYDSLK
+2716 
-2727 RLLRSLQSHKMAWPF
+2727 
-2742 LEPVNP
+2742 
-2748 DDVPEYNDVIVDP
+2748 
-2761 IDLSTVEER
+2761 
-2770 MNSKAYPSLES
+2770 
-2781 FVSDITKIF
+2781 
-2790 DNCRYFNQRDSPY
+2790 
-2803 YRCAE
+2803 
-2808 VLESFFVQK
+2808 
-2817 LRAWK
+2817 
-2822 SKK
+2822 